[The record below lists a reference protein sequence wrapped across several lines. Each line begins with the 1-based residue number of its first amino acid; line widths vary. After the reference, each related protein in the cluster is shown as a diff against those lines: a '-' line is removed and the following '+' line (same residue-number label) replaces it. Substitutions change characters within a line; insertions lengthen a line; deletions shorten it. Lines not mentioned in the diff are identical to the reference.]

1 MPPENRVLIAGAGLA
16 GLAAAS
22 SLRAAGLPTTVYERA
37 SELLP
42 AGAVVSVMAS
52 AAAGLE
58 RAGLGQLVED
68 VCVPVQRL
76 DYLDW
81 KGRYLAHMPI
91 AEVAETLG
99 TQAYIT
105 LRSDMQ
111 LGMYERLGQEV
122 VQLGATC
129 TGFDQDGGGVT
140 VKLADGREERGA
152 ALLGA
157 DGIRSAIREQ
167 LLGDAP
173 RYAGYS
179 GWRGLATMETPPLE
193 PGFGKQVGGR
203 GRTWGAFALRGNRV
217 YWFSSAKMEE
227 GLGDSP
233 GGRKEDVRQTF
244 AGAPDWVLE
253 VIEATP
259 EDEILRHDIY
269 DRPPVKRWGEG
280 RVTMIGDAA
289 HATTPNTGQGGSHAL
304 LDGVIVGE
312 ALASIAASLDDP
324 SAVRG
329 VFERYERERIP
340 QTSKVVKEA
349 GMVGTM
355 VHFRNPLA
363 CLIRDRILYKRTPK
377 RTWRKR
383 ASAYLESGVP
393 DQPG

>member
-1 MPPENRVLIAGAGLA
+1 MPA
-16 GLAAAS
+16 
-22 SLRAAGLPTTVYERA
+22 TVYERTT
-37 SELLP
+37 ELLP
-42 AGAVVSVMAS
+42 AGAVVSVMAN

-58 RAGLGQLVED
+58 RAGLGKLIEEA
-68 VCVPVQRL
+68 CVPVQRL

-81 KGRYLAHMPI
+81 HGRYLAHMPI
-91 AEVAETLG
+91 AEVSETLG

-111 LGMYERLGQEV
+111 LGMYERLGPDV

-129 TGFDQDGGGVT
+129 TSYEQDGGVT
-140 VKLADGREERGA
+140 LTLADGREERGA
-152 ALLGA
+152 ALIAA

-179 GWRGLATMETPPLE
+179 GWRGLATMDKPPLE
-193 PGFGKQVGGR
+193 PGFGRQVGGR

-217 YWFSSAKMEE
+217 YWFSSAKMDE

-233 GGRKEDVRQTF
+233 AGRKEDVRQTF

-259 EDEILRHDIY
+259 EEEILRHDIY
-269 DRPPVKRWGEG
+269 DRPPVERWGEG

-304 LDGVIVGE
+304 YDGVLVGE
-312 ALASIAASLDDP
+312 GLAAIKDSLDDAD
-324 SAVRG
+324 AVRR
-329 VFERYERERIP
+329 VFDGLRAAADLRDVEGREGGRHGRHARAPAEPGARASSAI
-340 QTSKVVKEA
+340 A
-349 GMVGTM
+349 
-355 VHFRNPLA
+355 
-363 CLIRDRILYKRTPK
+363 IIYKLTPK

-383 ASAYLESGVP
+383 ASAYLESGA
-393 DQPG
+393 D

>member
-1 MPPENRVLIAGAGLA
+1 VSAAPENRVLIAGGGLA

-22 SLRAAGLPTTVYERA
+22 ALRAGGVPTTVFERT

-42 AGAVVSVMAS
+42 AGAVVSVMAN

-58 RAGLGQLVED
+58 RAGLGTLIQEA
-68 VCVPVQRL
+68 CVPVQRL

-91 AEVAETLG
+91 AEVSERLG
-99 TQAYIT
+99 TEAYIT

-111 LGMYERLGQEV
+111 LGMYERLGPEI
-122 VQLGATC
+122 VQLGATV
-129 TGFDQDGGGVT
+129 TGYEQNGGVT

-152 ALLGA
+152 ALIAA
-157 DGIRSAIREQ
+157 DGIRSTVREQ
-167 LLGDAP
+167 LRGDAP

-179 GWRGLATMETPPLE
+179 GWRGLATMDEPPLE
-193 PGFGKQVGGR
+193 PGYGRQVGGR

-217 YWFSSAKMEE
+217 YWFSSAKMDE

-233 GGRKEDVRQTF
+233 EGRKEDVRRTF

-259 EDEILRHDIY
+259 EEEILRHDIF
-269 DRPPVKRWGEG
+269 DRPPVDSWGDG
-280 RVTMIGDAA
+280 RVTLIGDAA

-312 ALASIAASLDDP
+312 GLAGIKDSLGDAA
-324 SAVRG
+324 AVRD
-329 VFERYERERIP
+329 VLDAYERRRIP
-340 QTSKVVKEA
+340 QTSAVVKEA
-349 GMVGTM
+349 GMVGTL
-355 VHFRNPLA
+355 VHLRNPALVFV
-363 CLIRDRILYKRTPK
+363 RDHVVYRFTPK

-383 ASAYLESGVP
+383 ASAYLEAGA
-393 DQPG
+393 D

>member
-1 MPPENRVLIAGAGLA
+1 MAAENRILVSGAGLA

-22 SLRAAGLPTTVYERA
+22 SLRAAGLQTTVYERA
-37 SELLP
+37 TELLP
-42 AGAVVSVMAS
+42 AGAVVSVMAN

-58 RAGLGQLVED
+58 RAGLGKLIEE
-68 VCVPVQRL
+68 VCVPVQKL

-91 AEVAETLG
+91 SEVAETLG
-99 TQAYIT
+99 TKAYIT

-111 LGMYERLGQEV
+111 LGMYERLGPEV

-129 TGFDQDGGGVT
+129 AGFTQDDEGVT
-140 VKLADGREERGA
+140 LRLEDGREERGA
-152 ALLGA
+152 ALIGA
-157 DGIRSAIREQ
+157 DGIRSMVREQ
-167 LLGDAP
+167 LLGDEP

-179 GWRGLATMETPPLE
+179 GWRGLATMAKPPLE

-217 YWFSSAKMEE
+217 YWFSSAKMEQ
-227 GLGDSP
+227 GLGDSAA
-233 GGRKEDVRQTF
+233 GRKNDVRETF

-259 EDEILRHDIY
+259 EEEILRHDIF
-269 DRPPVKRWGEG
+269 DRQPVKRWGEG

-312 ALASIAASLDDP
+312 KLASIAASLKDA

-329 VFERYERERIP
+329 VFEQYENERIP

-355 VHFRNPLA
+355 VHFKNPLL

-383 ASAYLESGVP
+383 ASAYLEAGKAAS
-393 DQPG
+393 

>member
-1 MPPENRVLIAGAGLA
+1 VNGGQENRVLIAGAGLA

-22 SLRAAGLPTTVYERA
+22 ALRAGGVPTNVYERA
-37 SELLP
+37 TELLP
-42 AGAVVSVMAS
+42 AGAVVSVMAN

-58 RAGLGQLVED
+58 RAGLGPLVED

-91 AEVAETLG
+91 SEVSGKLG

-111 LGMYERLGQEV
+111 LGMYERLGPDV
-122 VQLGATC
+122 VELGATC
-129 TGFDQDGGGVT
+129 TGYSQDDGGVT
-140 VKLADGREERGA
+140 LKLEGGREEPGA
-152 ALLGA
+152 ALIAA
-157 DGIRSAIREQ
+157 DGIRSAIRSQ
-167 LLGDAP
+167 LRGDAP

-179 GWRGLATMETPPLE
+179 GWRGLATMDEPPLE

-233 GGRKEDVRQTF
+233 AGRKNDVRETF

-259 EDEILRHDIY
+259 EEEILRHDIY
-269 DRPPVKRWGEG
+269 DRPPVDSWGER

-312 ALASIAASLDDP
+312 GLAAIAGSLGDA

-329 VFERYERERIP
+329 VFESYERRRLP
-340 QTSKVVKEA
+340 QTAKVVKEA

-355 VHFRNPLA
+355 VHFKNPLL
-363 CLIRDRILYKRTPK
+363 CLLRDQVAYRLTPK

-383 ASAYLESGVP
+383 ATAYLEAGA
-393 DQPG
+393 D